1 MNTDFEKAFKELGFY
16 KSIIHGFDYFKNVEY
31 VTYRIK
37 YEGYA
42 YVLYKD
48 FFIDGDLLD
57 LPIAH
62 FQDADK
68 FKTFFEI
75 LTDKF
80 N

>member
-1 MNTDFEKAFKELGFY
+1 MNSDFQKAFNELGFVESPVN
-16 KSIIHGFDYFKNVEY
+16 KSDYYTTNGYSFY
-31 VTYRIK
+31 SIK

-48 FFIDGDLLD
+48 YLITNKMHR

-75 LTDKF
+75 LTEEL
-80 N
+80 